1 MRRSAILWAL
11 AMLVG
16 MAFIGFGLAI
26 GGIYFA
32 ALIAAM
38 VLAVPLLLMPL
49 EQILWGGWV
58 LTYLVAG
65 QLEYFGHISKAPWL
79 PYLFCALLFLRLP
92 IDVMSRRNQV
102 VPAVASAN
110 PLKKWVFV
118 FLAIVLFTT
127 AVNAA
132 PVLQILVAL
141 KEYLFTWS
149 ILIVSGLGYLSSRY
163 FAATW
168 KAMLWLVPLHVPI
181 VIYQRFW
188 VAAARKGN
196 ATFDSVV
203 GLFGGDSQGGGS
215 SGAMGMF
222 LLFALLLAIALW
234 RAGKLRTIAMA
245 GICISVAV
253 SVLLADVKFIILL
266 LPIGIALLYRNELLR
281 RPFRALIMLMVS
293 LALAAGLSLF
303 YQAQFGN
310 RYNANKG
317 PFGYIERA
325 IELNLDSENY
335 ARGTGDLGRIAT
347 LNFWWKQHGMDDPLS
362 FLVGHGI
369 GSTRYGTIMGQ
380 QALQHRYV
388 RIDGTAAAIFLWE
401 TGLLGLVSF
410 VGFLVAAARLAA
422 RLSKNGLLGLRE
434 RAVLAAIAPMLL
446 VQPLSLIYNTDLCA
460 VPQMQILLML
470 IAGQALLSHRRAA
483 ARSIQVVAEKKPRAS
498 GEAPSKA
505 LSVA

>member
-149 ILIVSGLGYLSSRY
+149 ILIVSGLGYLS
-163 FAATW
+163 
-168 KAMLWLVPLHVPI
+168 
-181 VIYQRFW
+181 
-188 VAAARKGN
+188 
-196 ATFDSVV
+196 
-203 GLFGGDSQGGGS
+203 
-215 SGAMGMF
+215 
-222 LLFALLLAIALW
+222 
-234 RAGKLRTIAMA
+234 
-245 GICISVAV
+245 
-253 SVLLADVKFIILL
+253 
-266 LPIGIALLYRNELLR
+266 
-281 RPFRALIMLMVS
+281 
-293 LALAAGLSLF
+293 
-303 YQAQFGN
+303 
-310 RYNANKG
+310 
-317 PFGYIERA
+317 
-325 IELNLDSENY
+325 
-335 ARGTGDLGRIAT
+335 
-347 LNFWWKQHGMDDPLS
+347 
-362 FLVGHGI
+362 
-369 GSTRYGTIMGQ
+369 
-380 QALQHRYV
+380 
-388 RIDGTAAAIFLWE
+388 
-401 TGLLGLVSF
+401 
-410 VGFLVAAARLAA
+410 
-422 RLSKNGLLGLRE
+422 
-434 RAVLAAIAPMLL
+434 
-446 VQPLSLIYNTDLCA
+446 
-460 VPQMQILLML
+460 
-470 IAGQALLSHRRAA
+470 
-483 ARSIQVVAEKKPRAS
+483 
-498 GEAPSKA
+498 
-505 LSVA
+505 